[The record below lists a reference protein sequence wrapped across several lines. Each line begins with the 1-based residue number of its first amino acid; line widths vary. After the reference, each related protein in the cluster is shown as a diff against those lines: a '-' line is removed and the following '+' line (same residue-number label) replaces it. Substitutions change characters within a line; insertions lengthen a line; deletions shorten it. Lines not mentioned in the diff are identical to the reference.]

1 MKKLFIVVATGLA
14 LAACNDTSTNDNGT
28 GGSIDSNYSAP
39 MPDQSTSPD
48 NTNVHPD
55 SIRTD
60 STNMSPQ
67 GGDGN
72 TSAGK
77 AGSGGSG
84 SGQSTNSKNSG
95 SSKDD
100 TNGSK

>member
-1 MKKLFIVVATGLA
+1 MKKLFLVVATGLT
-14 LAACNDTSTNDNGT
+14 LAACNDTSNNENGT

-39 MPDQSTSPD
+39 VPDASTSPD

-55 SIRTD
+55 SIRSD

-77 AGSGGSG
+77 SGSG
-84 SGQSTNSKNSG
+84 SSSGKSTNSNNSG
-95 SSKDD
+95 SAKDD

>member
-1 MKKLFIVVATGLA
+1 MKKLFIVLAAGLVM
-14 LAACNDTSTNDNGT
+14 AACNDNSTNDTGT

-39 MPDQSTSPD
+39 PDAASD

-60 STNMSPQ
+60 SSNMSPQ

-72 TSAGK
+72 PSAGK
-77 AGSGGSG
+77 EGTSSGQ
-84 SGQSTNSKNSG
+84 SGQSTNSNNSG
-95 SSKDD
+95 SAKDD

>member
-1 MKKLFIVVATGLA
+1 MKKLFLVVATGLA
-14 LAACNDTSTNDNGT
+14 LAACNDSSTDSTGT

-39 MPDQSTSPD
+39 MPDQSTAPD
-48 NTNVHPD
+48 NVHPD

-60 STNMSPQ
+60 SSNMNPQ

-77 AGSGGSG
+77 AGAGS
-84 SGQSTNSKNSG
+84 STSSKNSG
-95 SSKDD
+95 AAKDDD

>member
-14 LAACNDTSTNDNGT
+14 FAACNDNSANDTGT

-39 MPDQSTSPD
+39 MPDQTASPD

-55 SIRTD
+55 SVRTD
-60 STNMSPQ
+60 SSNMNPQ

-77 AGSGGSG
+77 SGSG
-84 SGQSTNSKNSG
+84 SSTSSKNSG
-95 SSKDD
+95 AAKDD

>member
-1 MKKLFIVVATGLA
+1 MKKLFLVVATGLA
-14 LAACNDTSTNDNGT
+14 LAACNDSSTNDNGT

-39 MPDQSTSPD
+39 APDESASPD

-55 SIRTD
+55 SIRMD
-60 STNMSPQ
+60 SSNMNPQ

-77 AGSGGSG
+77 AGSGS
-84 SGQSTNSKNSG
+84 STSSPNSG

-100 TNGSK
+100 TKGSK

>member
-1 MKKLFIVVATGLA
+1 MKKLFLVVATGLA
-14 LAACNDTSTNDNGT
+14 LAACNDNSTDDTGT

-39 MPDQSTSPD
+39 MPDESTTPD

-60 STNMSPQ
+60 SSNMNPQ

-77 AGSGGSG
+77 AGAGS
-84 SGQSTNSKNSG
+84 STSSKNSG
-95 SSKDD
+95 AAKDDD

>member
-1 MKKLFIVVATGLA
+1 MKKLFIVVATGLT
-14 LAACNDTSTNDNGT
+14 LAACNDTTTNDTGT

-39 MPDQSTSPD
+39 APDATTSPD

-77 AGSGGSG
+77 AGTSSG
-84 SGQSTNSKNSG
+84 SSTNSKNSG
-95 SSKDD
+95 STKDD